1 MIEHGVFLREVS
13 AIEQEIASQPAVWRH
28 AAALAQGAAAALP
41 PAGARLA
48 VIGCGTSLFMA
59 QAYASAREAA
69 GAGETDAFA
78 ASEVPQGRSY
88 DAVLAISRSG
98 TTTEV
103 VRALDAVPA
112 GTPTHAISAVAGT
125 PIIEL
130 VDHSLVLDFADER
143 SVVQT
148 RFATT
153 TLVLLLAHLGHE
165 IEPVAAD
172 AERALEAELPVDLA
186 LVDSFV
192 FLGRGWTV
200 GLASE
205 AALKLR
211 EAALAW
217 AEAYPALEY
226 RHGPI
231 ALAGPGTAVW
241 GFGDVEEDLLDDVR
255 STGATVVS
263 TGRAPLADL
272 VLAQRTAVALA
283 RARSLD
289 PDSPRNLTRSVVL
302 ESQER

>member
-1 MIEHGVFLREVS
+1 VS
-13 AIEQEIASQPAVWRH
+13 AIEQEIASQPALWRQ
-28 AAALAQGAAAALP
+28 AASLVRATPDRLP
-41 PAGARLA
+41 PAGSRVA
-48 VIGCGTSLFMA
+48 VIGCGTSHHMA
-59 QAYASAREAA
+59 AAYAAAREAA

-78 ASEVPQGRSY
+78 ASELPRGRAY

-103 VRALDAVPA
+103 VTALRATPSVPTYA
-112 GTPTHAISAVAGT
+112 LVGVAGT
-125 PIIEL
+125 PIATS
-130 VDHSLVLDFADER
+130 VDNAVVLDFADEA

-153 TLVLLLAHLGHE
+153 ALVYLLAALQLDVE
-165 IEPVAAD
+165 AAADD
-172 AERALEAELPVDLA
+172 AERALGAELPVR
-186 LVDSFV
+186 VDGTHSFV

-200 GLASE
+200 GLAAE

-231 ALAGPGTAVW
+231 ALAAPGTVVW
-241 GFGDVEEDLLDDVR
+241 PLGDVDDGLLEDIR
-255 STGATVVS
+255 ATGAAVV
-263 TGRAPLADL
+263 TDGLHPLASL

-289 PDSPRNLTRSVVL
+289 PDHPRNLTRSVVL
-302 ESQER
+302 QT